1 MQTFVLLFL
10 LDSWP
15 KSWPLWLLLLYFD
28 SVVNASVSAWY
39 FKQRPAFHLSMDSG
53 PDPRPAIM
61 ANFMFL
67 LLSCSTK
74 KGSDSYVPL
83 KHANY
88 FLPQGSDGWLPL
100 RSIVADR
107 NPFKGCPQ
115 IEPLYKHA
123 THGQR
128 TLLNLVPMEDVKR
141 RWIPMKFLHTLL
153 RVPAI
158 CLALHSNEI
167 SKGQLSQLSISDMS
181 SAGFNMLRH
190 ATLNMLRPSPAGML
204 GWVIAVFST
213 CIPGIPNAWL
223 HAVKIFAPCSGV
235 LNKTAIALDFDTL
248 GSAMESDKSQRIP
261 KVVALSLREKQLQ
274 QEDPKQ
280 VVKYKY
286 L

>member
-1 MQTFVLLFL
+1 MT
-10 LDSWP
+10 
-15 KSWPLWLLLLYFD
+15 K
-28 SVVNASVSAWY
+28 VVTAVT
-39 FKQRPAFHLSMDSG
+39 
-53 PDPRPAIM
+53 PAISILWSM
-61 ANFMFL
+61 RQSRHDTSSRGQPSTYRWIL
-67 LLSCSTK
+67 GQTLDRPSWLTSCSC
-74 KGSDSYVPL
+74 SWVVPQRRVPISYVPL
-83 KHANY
+83 KHANL

-153 RVPAI
+153 PAI

-190 ATLNMLRPSPAGML
+190 ATLNMLRPSPACML

-235 LNKTAIALDFDTL
+235 LNKTATALDFDTL
-248 GSAMESDKSQRIP
+248 GSAMESDKLRRIP
-261 KVVALSLREKQLQ
+261 KVVALSLRAKQLQ

-280 VVKYKY
+280 VVKYYKY